1 MPQPQ
6 RPHPRPSRS
15 SHSPRAQTEAPRTLR
30 RGNRPTPIPNAFPSS
45 STSVIDTEM
54 PSSRLRIFHRH
65 RATHNSSP
73 TPKDP
78 LPPDRQIPH
87 RPMPLPAAERLGIP
101 PFSEMPLPH
110 HPAFALTAR
119 EPKRNPKAHRPG
131 HASPEPVRPTKT
143 RLAAAGRRRH
153 QAGPRAAGG
162 PRLGGCAFT
171 TKKCLFRSKPRALT
185 HLKNAPKNHPH

>member
-1 MPQPQ
+1 
-6 RPHPRPSRS
+6 
-15 SHSPRAQTEAPRTLR
+15 
-30 RGNRPTPIPNAFPSS
+30 
-45 STSVIDTEM
+45 M

-73 TPKDP
+73 TPKSS
-78 LPPDRQIPH
+78 LPPGRQIPH
-87 RPMPLPAAERLGIP
+87 HQPMPLPPAERLGIP

-131 HASPEPVRPTKT
+131 HTSPEPVRPTKT

-162 PRLGGCAFT
+162 PRLGGCAFIT
-171 TKKCLFRSKPRALT
+171 TRCLFHSKPRALT
-185 HLKNAPKNHPH
+185 QLKKPPKTNLTRNRLGTNPVPKSHPMSPHVRLIHNPPGTNRKRKPPKNKTRLPPKE